1 MQKNRIKGVLN
12 FDIAWQFLRLDF
24 LNLQIEAS
32 LGNVNLPRI
41 YWTTNAMTLATVDI
55 SGKEISVIQD
65 VAKEK
70 YCFLIHLALLLD
82 SSGPTGLYIGR

>member
-12 FDIAWQFLRLDF
+12 FDIAWQFLCLDF

-41 YWTTNAMTLATVDI
+41 YQTTNTMTLATVDI
-55 SGKEISVIQD
+55 WGKEISVI
-65 VAKEK
+65 
-70 YCFLIHLALLLD
+70 
-82 SSGPTGLYIGR
+82 